1 MILGAGAYRHPSGE
15 FHRMVKRAK
24 KEIKDKYL
32 GKVVLP
38 ISRNEIGSRI
48 DAETLANWMLCGN
61 QNKQKA
67 PLGGVMT

>member
-1 MILGAGAYRHPSGE
+1 MDI
-15 FHRMVKRAK
+15 KRAK

-48 DAETLANWMLCGN
+48 DAETLAKLDALR
-61 QNKQKA
+61 KSK
-67 PLGGVMT
+67 